1 VGSASLAERIRA
13 AMNAARK
20 DRDQARTL
28 LTSTLLSEIANR
40 QFELGQPLG
49 DPEVVDVVRRAIRKR
64 REAVE
69 QYRAA
74 GRDDRAD
81 REAFEAAEL
90 ERWLP
95 PAVPEEEIR
104 AAIRAA
110 VAGGAK
116 DLGAVM
122 GAVMPRFKGRA
133 DGKVINRIAREELAP
148 NV

>member
-1 VGSASLAERIRA
+1 MNRASLAEQIRA

-40 QFELGQPLG
+40 QIELGHDLS
-49 DPEVVDVVRRAIRKR
+49 DPEVVEVVRRALKRR

-69 QYRAA
+69 QARAV
-74 GRDDRAD
+74 GRMEHAD

-104 AAIRAA
+104 AAVREVVAA
-110 VAGGAK
+110 GAK

-122 GAVMPRFKGRA
+122 GQVMPRFKGRA
-133 DGKVINRIAREELAP
+133 EGQTVNRIVREELAP
-148 NV
+148 RV

>member
-1 VGSASLAERIRA
+1 MSSISLAEQIRA

-28 LTSTLLSEIANR
+28 LTSTLLSDIANR
-40 QFELGQPLG
+40 QFELGHVLG
-49 DPEVVDVVRRAIRKR
+49 DPEVVEVVRRAVKKR
-64 REAVE
+64 RESVE
-69 QYRAA
+69 QFRAV
-74 GRDDRAD
+74 GRGDHAD
-81 REAFEAAEL
+81 REAFEATEL

-104 AAIRAA
+104 AAVRAA

-122 GAVMPRFKGRA
+122 GAVMPQFKGRA
-133 DGKVINRIAREELAP
+133 DGKVVNRIAREELVP
-148 NV
+148 KV

>member
-1 VGSASLAERIRA
+1 VNRASLAEQIRA

-40 QFELGQPLG
+40 QIELGHDLS
-49 DPEVVDVVRRAIRKR
+49 DPEVVEVVRRALKKR

-69 QYRAA
+69 QARAV
-74 GRDDRAD
+74 GRTEHAD

-90 ERWLP
+90 EKWLP
-95 PAVPEEEIR
+95 PAVPDAEIR
-104 AAIRAA
+104 AAVRAA
-110 VAGGAK
+110 IEAGAK

-122 GAVMPRFKGRA
+122 GQVMPQFKGRA
-133 DGKVINRIAREELAP
+133 EGKTVNQIAREELAP
-148 NV
+148 KV

>member
-1 VGSASLAERIRA
+1 MGSASLAEQIRA

-40 QFELGQPLG
+40 QFELGHALG
-49 DPEVVDVVRRAIRKR
+49 DPEVVEVVRRAIKRR
-64 REAVE
+64 REAVD

-74 GRDDRAD
+74 GRGDLAD

-104 AAIRAA
+104 AAVRAA
-110 VAGGAK
+110 IAGGAK

-122 GAVMPRFKGRA
+122 GKVMPAYKGRA

-148 NV
+148 SV

>member
-1 VGSASLAERIRA
+1 MSSISLVEQIRA

-40 QFELGQPLG
+40 QLELGHVLG
-49 DPEVVDVVRRAIRKR
+49 DPEVVPVVRRAIKQR

-69 QYRAA
+69 QYHAA
-74 GRDDRAD
+74 GRDDHAD

-95 PAVPEEEIR
+95 PAVPEAEIR
-104 AAIRAA
+104 AAIQAA
-110 VAGGAK
+110 IAGGAR

-122 GAVMPRFKGRA
+122 RQVMPQFQGRC
-133 DGKVINRIAREELAP
+133 DGKVVNQLAREELAP
-148 NV
+148 KV

>member
-1 VGSASLAERIRA
+1 
-13 AMNAARK
+13 MNAARK

-40 QFELGQPLG
+40 QLELGHTLG
-49 DPEVVDVVRRAIRKR
+49 DDEVVEVVRRAVKKR
-64 REAVE
+64 RESVE
-69 QYRAA
+69 QYRAV
-74 GRDDRAD
+74 GRGDHAD

-104 AAIRAA
+104 AVVRGAIAS
-110 VAGGAK
+110 GAK

-122 GAVMPRFKGRA
+122 GAVMPQFKGRA
-133 DGKVINRIAREELAP
+133 DGKVVNRIVREELAP
-148 NV
+148 KV

>member
-1 VGSASLAERIRA
+1 MSSISLAEQIRA

-40 QFELGQPLG
+40 QLELGHALG
-49 DPEVVDVVRRAIRKR
+49 DPEVVEVVRRAIKKR

-74 GRDDRAD
+74 GRGEHAD

-104 AAIRAA
+104 AAVRAA

-122 GAVMPRFKGRA
+122 GAVMPQFKGRA
-133 DGKVINRIAREELAP
+133 DGKVVNRIAREELVP
-148 NV
+148 KV

>member
-1 VGSASLAERIRA
+1 MTRASLAEQIRA

-40 QFELGQPLG
+40 QIELGHDLS
-49 DPEVVDVVRRAIRKR
+49 DPEVVEVVRRALKKR

-69 QYRAA
+69 QARAV
-74 GRDDRAD
+74 GRHEHAD
-81 REAFEAAEL
+81 REAIEAAEL

-95 PAVPEEEIR
+95 PAVPDEEIR
-104 AAIRAA
+104 AAVRAA
-110 VAGGAK
+110 MAEGAK

-122 GAVMPRFKGRA
+122 GKVMPLFKGRTE
-133 DGKVINRIAREELAP
+133 GQTVNRIVREELAP
-148 NV
+148 KV